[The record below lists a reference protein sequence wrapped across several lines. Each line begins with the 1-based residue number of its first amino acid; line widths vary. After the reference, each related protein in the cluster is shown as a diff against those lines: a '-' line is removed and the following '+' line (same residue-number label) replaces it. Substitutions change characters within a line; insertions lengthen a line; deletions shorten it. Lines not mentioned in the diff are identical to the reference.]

1 MIRLADS
8 YLDMRAQVTDPL
20 KRKIERLE
28 LFQNDANSMIK
39 ELGEMYIK
47 DNDELKAA
55 VQNLAEQIERAR

>member
-1 MIRLADS
+1 M
-8 YLDMRAQVTDPL
+8 TDPL

-28 LFQNDANSMIK
+28 LFKKDANSMIK
-39 ELGEMYIK
+39 ELGKMYIM